1 VLRSSAEFID
11 FQYAGRTSLRES
23 PRSDGL
29 CYADRKVGLGETF
42 LWVGQTDVGEDIAA
56 AFLDL
61 NFLLMP
67 AIPSEPPAI
76 WRALLRRASG
86 AI

>member
-1 VLRSSAEFID
+1 VHEPLCGEAGKLTPQKTGNFRLVD
-11 FQYAGRTSLRES
+11 FQYMGRTSLRES

-42 LWVGQTDVGEDIAA
+42 LRVGQTDVGEDIAA

-61 NFLLMP
+61 NLF
-67 AIPSEPPAI
+67 AHACYSF
-76 WRALLRRASG
+76 
-86 AI
+86 